1 MTFGPCHTQKAEQAL
16 PKHLDHDVAIAGAG
30 IVGASIAW
38 HLAQAGLS
46 VVVIDAEGPAAAAS
60 GASDGAVSVAS
71 KKPGPL
77 ARLASASLLYTR
89 DLAARGLLAQ
99 AFLPRPSYVFGQ
111 GEAELAALDALIEK
125 LAQIQGP
132 VQVTGDGRLALLPG
146 LGPNVER
153 LVALTGEGH
162 MPGHKAVRA
171 YLGAKRITP
180 HWPARVQAIVADD
193 SGVTIDLGNTRLRV
207 GHLVAALGTSTQN
220 IFPHLP
226 VRPRAGQLFVT
237 DRGGAGALPGSLTA
251 AAYLVAKTE
260 STGMLPLLPVVI
272 DPLQT
277 GQFLIGSS
285 REDHGDP
292 NRVDFA
298 TMQQLM
304 RRAVDAFPALSN
316 RRIIRAFAG
325 IRAATSDNL
334 PIVGTMR
341 GEPRITIATGFEGD
355 GICLSALMGR
365 EVANLVCGSP
375 PSDAIAADLAILSP
389 DRFTSPL
396 GEARR

>member
-1 MTFGPCHTQKAEQAL
+1 M
-16 PKHLDHDVAIAGAG
+16 PKHFDHDVAIAGAG
-30 IVGASIAW
+30 IIGASIAW
-38 HLAQAGLS
+38 HLAQAGLR
-46 VVVIDAEGPAAAAS
+46 VVVIDAQGPAAAAS

-89 DLAARGLLAQ
+89 DLAAQGLLAQ
-99 AFLPRPSYVFGQ
+99 AFHARPSYVFGQ

-125 LAQIQGP
+125 LAQISGP
-132 VQVTGDGRLALLPG
+132 VQVTGDGRAALLSG
-146 LGPNVER
+146 VGPEVER
-153 LVALTGEGH
+153 VVALTGEGH

-171 YLGAKRITP
+171 YLATP
-180 HWPARVQAIVADD
+180 GVTTLWPARVQGIEADD
-193 SGVTIDLGNTRLRV
+193 AGVTINLGTTHLRV

-226 VRPRAGQLFVT
+226 VQPRAGQLFVT
-237 DRGGAGALPGSLTA
+237 DRGPVGALPGSLTA

-260 STGMLPLLPVVI
+260 STGALPLPPVVI

-285 REDHGDP
+285 RENHDDP
-292 NRVDFA
+292 SRVDFT
-298 TMQQLM
+298 TMRQLM
-304 RRAVDAFPALSN
+304 RRAVDAFPALSG

-325 IRAATSDNL
+325 IRAATSDDL
-334 PIVGTMR
+334 PIIGTLR
-341 GEPRITIATGFEGD
+341 DEPRITIATGFEGD

-365 EVANLVCGSP
+365 EVAHLVRGLP
-375 PSDAIAADLAILSP
+375 PSDAIAADLALLSP
-389 DRFTSPL
+389 NRFTSERV
-396 GEARR
+396 EAHR

>member
-1 MTFGPCHTQKAEQAL
+1 M
-16 PKHLDHDVAIAGAG
+16 PKHLDHDVAIVGAG
-30 IVGASIAW
+30 IIGSAIAW
-38 HLAQAGLS
+38 HLAQAGLK
-46 VVVIDAEGPAAAAS
+46 VVVIDAQGPAAAAS

-89 DLAARGLLAQ
+89 DLAAQGLLAQ
-99 AFLPRPSYVFGQ
+99 AFQARPSYVFGQ

-125 LAQIQGP
+125 LAQICGP
-132 VQVTGDGRLALLPG
+132 VQVTGDGGATLLPG
-146 LGPNVER
+146 LGPDVER

-171 YLGAKRITP
+171 YLAPHGITTV
-180 HWPARVQAIVADD
+180 WPARVQGIEADD
-193 SGVTIDLGNTRLRV
+193 SGVTIDIGAARLRV
-207 GHLVAALGTSTQN
+207 GHLVAALGASTKD

-226 VRPRAGQLFVT
+226 MQPRAGQLFVT
-237 DRGGAGALPGSLTA
+237 DRGPLGALPGSLTA

-260 STGMLPLLPVVI
+260 ASGILPLPPVVI

-285 REDHGDP
+285 REDHADP
-292 NRVDFA
+292 SRVDFT
-298 TMQQLM
+298 TMKQLM
-304 RRAVDAFPALSN
+304 QRAVVAFPALSN

-325 IRAATSDNL
+325 IRAATADNL
-334 PIVGTMR
+334 PIVGTLR
-341 GEPRITIATGFEGD
+341 EEPRITIATGFEGD

-365 EVANLVCGSP
+365 EVAHLVRGVP
-375 PSDAIAADLAILSP
+375 PSDAVAADLAILSP
-389 DRFTSPL
+389 NRFKSPRM
-396 GEARR
+396 EAQR